1 MATKT
6 RRWWSVSSPLDRPV
20 QGSDHIAPLGDPGRV
35 EPETVGQPVPVL
47 GVHRHGRSLPEVPA
61 HLGGHLEDGELAGP
75 GREATVSPELADLGD
90 HRHDRVGGCLG
101 RQVVELG
108 AVDGQL
114 ASAAA
119 YLGARNPHQQFVEP
133 GHRLVMCRPAGAQA
147 LHPALRTR
155 RRALDRRR
163 ARCRVGRHHL
173 DESTSWGGDVWPH
186 RRS

>member
-1 MATKT
+1 MANLQAQVVK
-6 RRWWSVSSPLDRPV
+6 RLSP
-20 QGSDHIAPLGDPGRV
+20 A
-35 EPETVGQPVPVL
+35 
-47 GVHRHGRSLPEVPA
+47 
-61 HLGGHLEDGELAGP
+61 
-75 GREATVSPELADLGD
+75 ELADLGD

-119 YLGARNPHQQFVEP
+119 YLGARNPHQQVVEP

-147 LHPALRTR
+147 LHPACGLGVERSIGGV
-155 RRALDRRR
+155 
-163 ARCRVGRHHL
+163 RCRVGRHHL